1 MCPKRE
7 VRSVKDVEGF
17 GDLAKLRCIS
27 CDTSYQIKFIIK
39 WISKN
44 YEPKFVLVTK
54 VFSIS
59 NLFQLHSMH
68 NREIVW

>member
-54 VFSIS
+54 VSS
-59 NLFQLHSMH
+59 LLFIYL
-68 NREIVW
+68 IVMFFN